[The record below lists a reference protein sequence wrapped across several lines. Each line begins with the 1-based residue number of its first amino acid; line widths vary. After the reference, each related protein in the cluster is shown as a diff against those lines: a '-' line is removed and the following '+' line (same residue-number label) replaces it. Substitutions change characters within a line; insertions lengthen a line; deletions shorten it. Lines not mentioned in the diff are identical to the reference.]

1 MALLLL
7 LLPHA
12 SSVVSSSRGAKKKM
26 MMGNTT
32 TTTSSRPPMRP
43 RDDGVHHRIRRGR
56 RRGGRGET
64 LTTFVSSF
72 ALPPANE
79 VAGFLVGGIM
89 LCVVLRASTLD
100 AVIASAQ
107 AKSVARDDDDDDDD
121 DADFGGKK
129 SGGVV
134 VFGRADEKDESV
146 KRIKRGK
153 GNVFILPPS
162 SEGLK
167 EK

>member
-1 MALLLL
+1 M
-7 LLPHA
+7 
-12 SSVVSSSRGAKKKM
+12 
-26 MMGNTT
+26 
-32 TTTSSRPPMRP
+32 
-43 RDDGVHHRIRRGR
+43 
-56 RRGGRGET
+56 
-64 LTTFVSSF
+64 TTFVSSF

-100 AVIASAQ
+100 AVIAPAQ
-107 AKSVARDDDDDDDD
+107 AKSVARDDDD
-121 DADFGGKK
+121 ADFGDKK
-129 SGGVV
+129 SGEVV

-146 KRIKRGK
+146 KRVKRGK

>member
-1 MALLLL
+1 M
-7 LLPHA
+7 
-12 SSVVSSSRGAKKKM
+12 
-26 MMGNTT
+26 
-32 TTTSSRPPMRP
+32 
-43 RDDGVHHRIRRGR
+43 
-56 RRGGRGET
+56 
-64 LTTFVSSF
+64 TTFVVSSSF

-107 AKSVARDDDDDDDD
+107 AKSVARDDDVNDDD
-121 DADFGGKK
+121 DADGGKK
-129 SGGVV
+129 SGVV

>member
-1 MALLLL
+1 M
-7 LLPHA
+7 
-12 SSVVSSSRGAKKKM
+12 
-26 MMGNTT
+26 
-32 TTTSSRPPMRP
+32 
-43 RDDGVHHRIRRGR
+43 
-56 RRGGRGET
+56 
-64 LTTFVSSF
+64 SSF

-107 AKSVARDDDDDDDD
+107 AKSVARDDDDDD
-121 DADFGGKK
+121 ADGGKK
-129 SGGVV
+129 SGVV

-146 KRIKRGK
+146 KRVKRGK

>member
-43 RDDGVHHRIRRGR
+43 RDDGVHRIRRGR

-107 AKSVARDDDDDDDD
+107 AKSVARRDD
-121 DADFGGKK
+121 DADFGDKK
-129 SGGVV
+129 SGEVV

-146 KRIKRGK
+146 KRVKRGK

>member
-1 MALLLL
+1 M
-7 LLPHA
+7 
-12 SSVVSSSRGAKKKM
+12 
-26 MMGNTT
+26 
-32 TTTSSRPPMRP
+32 
-43 RDDGVHHRIRRGR
+43 
-56 RRGGRGET
+56 
-64 LTTFVSSF
+64 TTFVVSSSF

-107 AKSVARDDDDDDDD
+107 AKSVARDDDDDD
-121 DADFGGKK
+121 ADGGKK
-129 SGGVV
+129 SGVV

-146 KRIKRGK
+146 KRVKRGK

>member
-1 MALLLL
+1 
-7 LLPHA
+7 
-12 SSVVSSSRGAKKKM
+12 M
-26 MMGNTT
+26 MMGNT

-43 RDDGVHHRIRRGR
+43 RDDGVHRIRRGR

-107 AKSVARDDDDDDDD
+107 AKSVARDDDVNDDD
-121 DADFGGKK
+121 DADGGKK
-129 SGGVV
+129 SGVV

>member
-1 MALLLL
+1 M
-7 LLPHA
+7 
-12 SSVVSSSRGAKKKM
+12 S
-26 MMGNTT
+26 
-32 TTTSSRPPMRP
+32 
-43 RDDGVHHRIRRGR
+43 
-56 RRGGRGET
+56 
-64 LTTFVSSF
+64 SSF

-107 AKSVARDDDDDDDD
+107 AKSVARDDDDDD
-121 DADFGGKK
+121 ADGGKK
-129 SGGVV
+129 SGVV

-146 KRIKRGK
+146 KRVKRGK

>member
-1 MALLLL
+1 M
-7 LLPHA
+7 
-12 SSVVSSSRGAKKKM
+12 
-26 MMGNTT
+26 
-32 TTTSSRPPMRP
+32 
-43 RDDGVHHRIRRGR
+43 
-56 RRGGRGET
+56 
-64 LTTFVSSF
+64 TTFVVSSSF

>member
-1 MALLLL
+1 M
-7 LLPHA
+7 
-12 SSVVSSSRGAKKKM
+12 
-26 MMGNTT
+26 
-32 TTTSSRPPMRP
+32 
-43 RDDGVHHRIRRGR
+43 
-56 RRGGRGET
+56 T
-64 LTTFVSSF
+64 LSF

-107 AKSVARDDDDDDDD
+107 AKSVARDDDDDDD
-121 DADFGGKK
+121 ADGGKK
-129 SGGVV
+129 SGVV

-146 KRIKRGK
+146 KRVKRGK

>member
-1 MALLLL
+1 MAPLL

-12 SSVVSSSRGAKKKM
+12 SSVVSSSRGAKM

-32 TTTSSRPPMRP
+32 TTSNSRPPMRP
-43 RDDGVHHRIRRGR
+43 RDDGFVHRIGRGR

-64 LTTFVSSF
+64 LTTTFVVSSSF

-107 AKSVARDDDDDDDD
+107 AKSVARDDD
-121 DADFGGKK
+121 ADFGDKK
-129 SGGVV
+129 SGEVV

-146 KRIKRGK
+146 KRVKRGK

>member
-1 MALLLL
+1 M
-7 LLPHA
+7 
-12 SSVVSSSRGAKKKM
+12 
-26 MMGNTT
+26 
-32 TTTSSRPPMRP
+32 
-43 RDDGVHHRIRRGR
+43 
-56 RRGGRGET
+56 
-64 LTTFVSSF
+64 TTFVSSF

-107 AKSVARDDDDDDDD
+107 AKSVARDDDDDDD
-121 DADFGGKK
+121 ADFGGKK
-129 SGGVV
+129 RGVVV

-146 KRIKRGK
+146 KRVKRGK

>member
-43 RDDGVHHRIRRGR
+43 RDDGVHRIRRGR

-107 AKSVARDDDDDDDD
+107 AKSVARRDDD
-121 DADFGGKK
+121 DADFGDKK
-129 SGGVV
+129 SGEVV

-146 KRIKRGK
+146 KRVKRGK

>member
-1 MALLLL
+1 
-7 LLPHA
+7 
-12 SSVVSSSRGAKKKM
+12 M

-43 RDDGVHHRIRRGR
+43 RDDGVHRIRRGR

-64 LTTFVSSF
+64 LTTTFVVSSSF

-107 AKSVARDDDDDDDD
+107 AKSVARDDD
-121 DADFGGKK
+121 ADFGGKK

-146 KRIKRGK
+146 KRVKRGK

>member
-43 RDDGVHHRIRRGR
+43 RDDGVHRIRRGR

-146 KRIKRGK
+146 KRVKRGK

>member
-1 MALLLL
+1 M
-7 LLPHA
+7 
-12 SSVVSSSRGAKKKM
+12 
-26 MMGNTT
+26 
-32 TTTSSRPPMRP
+32 
-43 RDDGVHHRIRRGR
+43 
-56 RRGGRGET
+56 
-64 LTTFVSSF
+64 TTFVSSF

-121 DADFGGKK
+121 ADFGGKK

-146 KRIKRGK
+146 KRVKRGK

-162 SEGLK
+162 PKEGLK

>member
-1 MALLLL
+1 MVK
-7 LLPHA
+7 A
-12 SSVVSSSRGAKKKM
+12 SSPF
-26 MMGNTT
+26 T
-32 TTTSSRPPMRP
+32 
-43 RDDGVHHRIRRGR
+43 
-56 RRGGRGET
+56 
-64 LTTFVSSF
+64 SSF

-107 AKSVARDDDDDDDD
+107 AKSVARDDD
-121 DADFGGKK
+121 ADGGKK
-129 SGGVV
+129 SGVV

-146 KRIKRGK
+146 KRVKRGK

-162 SEGLK
+162 PKEGLK

>member
-1 MALLLL
+1 M
-7 LLPHA
+7 
-12 SSVVSSSRGAKKKM
+12 
-26 MMGNTT
+26 
-32 TTTSSRPPMRP
+32 
-43 RDDGVHHRIRRGR
+43 
-56 RRGGRGET
+56 
-64 LTTFVSSF
+64 TTFVVSSSF

-121 DADFGGKK
+121 ADGGKK
-129 SGGVV
+129 SGVV

>member
-1 MALLLL
+1 M
-7 LLPHA
+7 
-12 SSVVSSSRGAKKKM
+12 
-26 MMGNTT
+26 
-32 TTTSSRPPMRP
+32 
-43 RDDGVHHRIRRGR
+43 
-56 RRGGRGET
+56 
-64 LTTFVSSF
+64 TTFVVSSSF

-107 AKSVARDDDDDDDD
+107 AKSVARDDDDDDD
-121 DADFGGKK
+121 ADGGKK
-129 SGGVV
+129 SGVV
-134 VFGRADEKDESV
+134 FFGRADEKDESV
-146 KRIKRGK
+146 KRVKRGK

>member
-43 RDDGVHHRIRRGR
+43 RDDGVHRIRRGR

-107 AKSVARDDDDDDDD
+107 AKSVARDDDVNDDD
-121 DADFGGKK
+121 DADGGKK
-129 SGGVV
+129 SGVV

-146 KRIKRGK
+146 KRVKRGK

>member
-1 MALLLL
+1 MAPLLL

-12 SSVVSSSRGAKKKM
+12 SSVVSSSRGAKM
-26 MMGNTT
+26 MMGNT

-43 RDDGVHHRIRRGR
+43 RDDGVHRIRRGR

-107 AKSVARDDDDDDDD
+107 AKSVARDDDDDDD
-121 DADFGGKK
+121 ADFGGKK

>member
-1 MALLLL
+1 
-7 LLPHA
+7 
-12 SSVVSSSRGAKKKM
+12 M
-26 MMGNTT
+26 MMGNT

-43 RDDGVHHRIRRGR
+43 RDDGVHRIRRGR

-64 LTTFVSSF
+64 LTTFVVSSSF

-107 AKSVARDDDDDDDD
+107 AKSVARDD

>member
-1 MALLLL
+1 VFPIDDEDFTYVL
-7 LLPHA
+7 
-12 SSVVSSSRGAKKKM
+12 SSFTSSSF
-26 MMGNTT
+26 T
-32 TTTSSRPPMRP
+32 
-43 RDDGVHHRIRRGR
+43 
-56 RRGGRGET
+56 
-64 LTTFVSSF
+64 SSF

-107 AKSVARDDDDDDDD
+107 AKSVARDDDVNDDD
-121 DADFGGKK
+121 DADGGKK
-129 SGGVV
+129 SGVV

-146 KRIKRGK
+146 KRVKRGK

-162 SEGLK
+162 PKEGLK

>member
-1 MALLLL
+1 MALLL

-12 SSVVSSSRGAKKKM
+12 SSVVSSSRGAKM
-26 MMGNTT
+26 MMGS
-32 TTTSSRPPMRP
+32 TTSSRPPMRP
-43 RDDGVHHRIRRGR
+43 RDDGVHRIRRGR

-107 AKSVARDDDDDDDD
+107 AKSVGRDDDDDD

-146 KRIKRGK
+146 KRVKRGK

>member
-1 MALLLL
+1 M
-7 LLPHA
+7 
-12 SSVVSSSRGAKKKM
+12 
-26 MMGNTT
+26 
-32 TTTSSRPPMRP
+32 
-43 RDDGVHHRIRRGR
+43 
-56 RRGGRGET
+56 
-64 LTTFVSSF
+64 TTFVSSSF

-121 DADFGGKK
+121 ADGGKK
-129 SGGVV
+129 SGVV

-146 KRIKRGK
+146 KRVKRGK

>member
-1 MALLLL
+1 M
-7 LLPHA
+7 
-12 SSVVSSSRGAKKKM
+12 
-26 MMGNTT
+26 
-32 TTTSSRPPMRP
+32 
-43 RDDGVHHRIRRGR
+43 
-56 RRGGRGET
+56 
-64 LTTFVSSF
+64 TTFVSSF

-107 AKSVARDDDDDDDD
+107 AKSVARDDDDDDD
-121 DADFGGKK
+121 ADFGGKK

-146 KRIKRGK
+146 KRVKRGK

>member
-121 DADFGGKK
+121 ADFGGKK

-146 KRIKRGK
+146 KRVKRGK

>member
-1 MALLLL
+1 MAPLLLL
-7 LLPHA
+7 SHA
-12 SSVVSSSRGAKKKM
+12 SSVVSSSRGAKM
-26 MMGNTT
+26 MMGNT

-43 RDDGVHHRIRRGR
+43 RDDGVHRIRRGR

-107 AKSVARDDDDDDDD
+107 AKSVARDDDDDDD
-121 DADFGGKK
+121 ADFGGKK

-146 KRIKRGK
+146 KRVKRGK

>member
-1 MALLLL
+1 
-7 LLPHA
+7 
-12 SSVVSSSRGAKKKM
+12 M

-43 RDDGVHHRIRRGR
+43 RDDGVHRIRRGR

-107 AKSVARDDDDDDDD
+107 AKSVARDDDDHD

-129 SGGVV
+129 SGVVV

-146 KRIKRGK
+146 KRVKRGK

>member
-1 MALLLL
+1 M
-7 LLPHA
+7 
-12 SSVVSSSRGAKKKM
+12 
-26 MMGNTT
+26 
-32 TTTSSRPPMRP
+32 
-43 RDDGVHHRIRRGR
+43 
-56 RRGGRGET
+56 
-64 LTTFVSSF
+64 TTFVVSSSF

-107 AKSVARDDDDDDDD
+107 AKSVARDDDDDD
-121 DADFGGKK
+121 ADGGKK
-129 SGGVV
+129 SGVV
-134 VFGRADEKDESV
+134 FFGRADKKDESV
-146 KRIKRGK
+146 KRVKRGK

>member
-12 SSVVSSSRGAKKKM
+12 SSVVSSSRGAKKKK

-43 RDDGVHHRIRRGR
+43 RDDGVHRIRRGR

-107 AKSVARDDDDDDDD
+107 AKSVARRDDDD
-121 DADFGGKK
+121 DADFGDKK
-129 SGGVV
+129 SGEVV

-146 KRIKRGK
+146 KRVKRGK

>member
-43 RDDGVHHRIRRGR
+43 RDDGVHRIRRGR

-107 AKSVARDDDDDDDD
+107 AKSVARDDD
-121 DADFGGKK
+121 ADFGGKK

>member
-1 MALLLL
+1 M
-7 LLPHA
+7 
-12 SSVVSSSRGAKKKM
+12 M
-26 MMGNTT
+26 MMGTTT

>member
-1 MALLLL
+1 M
-7 LLPHA
+7 
-12 SSVVSSSRGAKKKM
+12 
-26 MMGNTT
+26 
-32 TTTSSRPPMRP
+32 
-43 RDDGVHHRIRRGR
+43 
-56 RRGGRGET
+56 
-64 LTTFVSSF
+64 TTFVSSF

-107 AKSVARDDDDDDDD
+107 AKSVARDDDDDDD
-121 DADFGGKK
+121 ADFGGKK
-129 SGGVV
+129 RGVVV

-146 KRIKRGK
+146 KRVKRGK

-162 SEGLK
+162 PEGLK

>member
-1 MALLLL
+1 M
-7 LLPHA
+7 
-12 SSVVSSSRGAKKKM
+12 
-26 MMGNTT
+26 
-32 TTTSSRPPMRP
+32 
-43 RDDGVHHRIRRGR
+43 
-56 RRGGRGET
+56 
-64 LTTFVSSF
+64 SF

-107 AKSVARDDDDDDDD
+107 AKSVARDDD
-121 DADFGGKK
+121 ADGGK
-129 SGGVV
+129 SG
-134 VFGRADEKDESV
+134 FGRADEKDESV
-146 KRIKRGK
+146 KRVKRGK

-162 SEGLK
+162 PKEGLK